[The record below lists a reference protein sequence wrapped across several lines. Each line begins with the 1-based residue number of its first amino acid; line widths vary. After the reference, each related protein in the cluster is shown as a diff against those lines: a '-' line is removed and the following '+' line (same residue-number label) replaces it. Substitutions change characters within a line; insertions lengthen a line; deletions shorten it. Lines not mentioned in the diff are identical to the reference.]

1 MWSTL
6 ITFVLGFAA
15 GCGFKEIIT
24 ASKKQKTGYCKKNG
38 RIDSSYIQSSQ
49 PSQEDNVSLGSP
61 NMGFNLDSIAYVFSE
76 YNVPLVDANSFANLL
91 RAIENRTFT
100 QTLQYFVDNASTPEM
115 LYKLLENES
124 SRDLVL
130 IPRYSAKKII
140 IPDSLINKL
149 LSERQLNAASNAT
162 TPEKIQ
168 LLVFFAITKGLKAF
182 QNTTGNSL
190 NEFLENYEKG
200 LNVESLY
207 EEIYGNIKD
216 TLEFLSR

>member
-6 ITFVLGFAA
+6 ITFVLGFAS

-24 ASKKQKTGYCKKNG
+24 ASKKQRNGYSAQNE
-38 RIDSSYIQSSQ
+38 RLDSNYIQSSQ
-49 PSQEDNVSLGSP
+49 PTHEEKASLGSP
-61 NMGFNLDSIAYVFSE
+61 NMGFNLDSISYVFSE

-91 RAIENRTFT
+91 TAIENKTFA

-115 LYKLLENES
+115 LYKLLENETS
-124 SRDLVL
+124 KDLVL
-130 IPRYSAKKII
+130 LPRYSTNKII

-149 LSERQLNAASNAT
+149 LSGRQLNAAFNAT
-162 TPEKIQ
+162 ATEKIQ
-168 LLVFFAITKGLKAF
+168 LLVSFAITKGLKAF

-190 NEFLENYEKG
+190 NEFLESYEKG
-200 LNVESLY
+200 LNVQSLY

-216 TLEFLSR
+216 SLEFLSH

>member
-24 ASKKQKTGYCKKNG
+24 VSKKQKNG
-38 RIDSSYIQSSQ
+38 FNPTKGGIDSNYIQSSLHTH
-49 PSQEDNVSLGSP
+49 EDNVSLGSHS
-61 NMGFNLDSIAYVFSE
+61 MDFNLDSIAYVFSE

-91 RAIENRTFT
+91 RVIENKTFT

-124 SRDLVL
+124 SKDLVL
-130 IPRYSAKKII
+130 MPRYSVKKII
-140 IPDSLINKL
+140 IPDNLINKL

-162 TPEKIQ
+162 ATEKIQ
-168 LLVFFAITKGLKAF
+168 LLISFAITKGLKAF

-200 LNVESLY
+200 LNVQSLY
-207 EEIYGNIKD
+207 EEIYGNIKN
-216 TLEFLSR
+216 TLEYLSR